1 MLEWLTKT
9 YNRSNDLDPKV
20 EDKVESE
27 FEKSIEVISLNLQDS
42 KEEIAPLPVATK
54 RRTENRKSVSAE
66 AYGEYNKKED
76 FKPRVIEK
84 TEEQK
89 ERLSAKLMMSFMF
102 NSLNNQEME
111 IVLDAIEE
119 KNYVKDDIV
128 IKQKDDGDE
137 LYIVDSGT
145 LSCSRVFV

>member
-1 MLEWLTKT
+1 M
-9 YNRSNDLDPKV
+9 
-20 EDKVESE
+20 
-27 FEKSIEVISLNLQDS
+27 
-42 KEEIAPLPVATK
+42 ATK